1 MSINILAILLSF
13 AMMLTGAGGEGQ
25 PAEAARTLVLHN
37 VSITYNGETVNLAP
51 ALRLGAATDGEK
63 AVFNAGVDVDGDTLF
78 PMQLGVGENGVT
90 ALFEKSDV
98 AVNVSAD
105 ALNALSEQANQM
117 LSGLAQGDDES
128 AQLFSF
134 LMDEYM
140 PAYAGMLEAVQD
152 ADFREAFMK
161 QSSALYG
168 EMIDRGE
175 GTPVTETIDGEEYA
189 LNEYNY
195 TVDSGK
201 MAEFIDAFYT
211 SNDVMKA
218 YYDAMFKMYALMPE
232 ESGLNDMHSYVDMF
246 DKLNLNMTMDVNEKM
261 SDDGEIDLMDAV
273 LTIDMSGMIESMG
286 EMDAEDVPEIQPI
299 VMNIQ
304 SSQVGE
310 AKDATMTCSYAIDE
324 TAVDMNASVYS
335 QGANDMSLTIDM
347 AISEED
353 NSVGSLN
360 MVATML
366 SDSETGDKTFAINY
380 TFDADGTYLG
390 FMATGVE
397 AADGTGTSNFNI
409 SVNADEVNAA
419 VSFDLDVTA
428 DPIEDK
434 ANGHEA
440 AVTINDLSEE
450 ALNGLGEDQAFQAAM
465 MQVVGSLSADAQKL
479 TADESV
485 QQMIALFTAEQEVE
499 VEDYDYDDGSFE
511 GEEEGEE
518 EYTYEEPEDDGE
530 LGFNQPEFTWLPD
543 GWTVESTDVDTVY
556 DWVSISLEGS
566 GSDYAY
572 ATFYPNVVSDT
583 VNYIVQEDG
592 SIEAVDGCLLNLTDY
607 GAGNVTVSLEENGV
621 SGSIMFYSENL
632 DVETIGKIVA
642 GLKF

>member
-273 LTIDMSGMIESMG
+273 LTIDISSMVEAMG
-286 EMDAEDVPEIQPI
+286 EMDNGDLLEIPPY

-310 AKDATMTCSYAIDE
+310 AKNATLTSSYAIDN
-324 TAVDMNASVYS
+324 AAIDMNASVYS

-360 MVATML
+360 MAATML